1 MTSLGW
7 VREDLDRR
15 REGVFEVEERV
26 GLRLRLVEEVEKV
39 LDSLASL
46 ISLFDLFDREVRT
59 EDVLEESD
67 LN

>member
-1 MTSLGW
+1 LTSLGW

-26 GLRLRLVEEVEKV
+26 GLRLRLVEVEKV

>member
-1 MTSLGW
+1 LGW

-26 GLRLRLVEEVEKV
+26 GLRLRLVEVEKV